1 MKRRWCLFLTV
12 MLLVGMA
19 GTAVWGLEDEAS
31 PDVYM
36 EYSYY
41 TRPKVDEPGYS
52 VSVINAE
59 YEFYL
64 AFFQE
69 DGRLVEG
76 SPLYHLADYWSNA
89 RAFDTG
95 DGYALFYHSVLDTL
109 DYVFIEKES
118 LTVRWCASLEIAAEQ
133 PYYIYWKGNRSFY
146 IMGYCGDRFIMQ
158 EYEIGVTED
167 FSEREGFP
175 IGEEPVIGN
184 VGGFTRYRQGS
195 VDYIEVFLQDEDA
208 KYIGSLEV
216 FPKDGTILRQRW
228 VEDEDEFYWDQEYIQ
243 EWNEALLRLYPDFY
257 QHLFLSGPFLDI
269 YGKQLYLWEGPE
281 YYLGDRLEYYDLS
294 LDETQGELP
303 LAQYAPVS
311 EMRFVQG
318 ELLFED
324 SNVAVILH
332 RATNGMAL
340 ASPSEEDAMTEEDF
354 IGLQEALSELPYEIT
369 VMSRSG
375 EVVAEIPQESFPLMW
390 QDTAE
395 ILLSP
400 ALDGQF
406 LLGEDAQYLLIRNE
420 EEVYGEA
427 VTFFYNITDAVMIY
441 DSGKAAEDSGTDIS
455 ARQLD
460 EAEEI
465 ATSSDSRPSDPQ
477 EEWENDA
484 WIMSVAVIVGIVIFV
499 FVFILVLL
507 LLTKNKSVSALKR
520 RFDHVETAAASAT
533 VTRVLKQ
540 YGYDEEQFSSYSDVL
555 VTFQDMKNRRY
566 QAMIK
571 KAPIGNTSGYQ
582 VGDYILIE
590 YLVKN
595 PTIARSRW

>member
-1 MKRRWCLFLTV
+1 
-12 MLLVGMA
+12 
-19 GTAVWGLEDEAS
+19 
-31 PDVYM
+31 
-36 EYSYY
+36 
-41 TRPKVDEPGYS
+41 
-52 VSVINAE
+52 
-59 YEFYL
+59 
-64 AFFQE
+64 
-69 DGRLVEG
+69 
-76 SPLYHLADYWSNA
+76 
-89 RAFDTG
+89 
-95 DGYALFYHSVLDTL
+95 
-109 DYVFIEKES
+109 
-118 LTVRWCASLEIAAEQ
+118 
-133 PYYIYWKGNRSFY
+133 
-146 IMGYCGDRFIMQ
+146 
-158 EYEIGVTED
+158 
-167 FSEREGFP
+167 
-175 IGEEPVIGN
+175 
-184 VGGFTRYRQGS
+184 
-195 VDYIEVFLQDEDA
+195 
-208 KYIGSLEV
+208 
-216 FPKDGTILRQRW
+216 
-228 VEDEDEFYWDQEYIQ
+228 
-243 EWNEALLRLYPDFY
+243 
-257 QHLFLSGPFLDI
+257 
-269 YGKQLYLWEGPE
+269 
-281 YYLGDRLEYYDLS
+281 
-294 LDETQGELP
+294 
-303 LAQYAPVS
+303 
-311 EMRFVQG
+311 
-318 ELLFED
+318 
-324 SNVAVILH
+324 
-332 RATNGMAL
+332 
-340 ASPSEEDAMTEEDF
+340 
-354 IGLQEALSELPYEIT
+354 
-369 VMSRSG
+369 
-375 EVVAEIPQESFPLMW
+375 MW

-520 RFDHVETAAASAT
+520 RFDHEETAAASAT